1 MELVKVYL
9 DLNAKSENN
18 LFLSM
23 HLSADS
29 QRNQGIRTWHR
40 PAPPTYVMGSTM
52 PVGFSRSREAN
63 IQDQSVESSLNTI
76 SELLESLGD
85 EANRTPNSTIPGLGT
100 RYVDQKIDET
110 KEEYRAR
117 KKKESVKLDV
127 QVGIGSIIFI
137 LTAGFLLKLAV
148 TIFGPLW

>member
-9 DLNAKSENN
+9 DLNAKAKNN

-29 QRNQGIRTWHR
+29 HRNQGIRTWHR

-63 IQDQSVESSLNTI
+63 IQDQSVEPSLNTI
-76 SELLESLGD
+76 SDLLESLGD
-85 EANRTPNSTIPGLGT
+85 ETNRTPSSTIPGLGT
-100 RYVDQKIDET
+100 RYVDQRINET
-110 KEEYRAR
+110 KEEYKIR
-117 KKKESVKLDV
+117 KKKNSLWNNMQIE
-127 QVGIGSIIFI
+127 IGMVIVFIILMA
-137 LTAGFLLKLAV
+137 LTKLAV
-148 TIFGPLW
+148 TIYSAL

>member
-9 DLNAKSENN
+9 DLNSQTANS
-18 LFLSM
+18 LLSSM

-29 QRNQGIRTWHR
+29 HRTQGIRTWHR

-63 IQDQSVESSLNTI
+63 
-76 SELLESLGD
+76 
-85 EANRTPNSTIPGLGT
+85 RTPNSTIPGLGT

-110 KEEYRAR
+110 KEEYKVR
-117 KKKESVKLDV
+117 KKKESVKLDM
-127 QVGIGSIIFI
+127 QVGIGSIIYI
-137 LTAGFLLKLAV
+137 LTVWFLLKLAV

>member
-9 DLNAKSENN
+9 DLNSQTANN

-29 QRNQGIRTWHR
+29 HRNQGIRTWHR

-63 IQDQSVESSLNTI
+63 IQDQSVTPSLDMI
-76 SELLESLGD
+76 SDLLESLED
-85 EANRTPNSTIPGLGT
+85 EANRTPNSTTPGLGT

-110 KEEYRAR
+110 KEEYKVR
-117 KKKESVKLDV
+117 KKKESIQFNVKI
-127 QVGIGSIIFI
+127 GIGICF
-137 LTAGFLLKLAV
+137 LTLAVLTKLAV
-148 TIFGPLW
+148 TIFSALW

>member
-9 DLNAKSENN
+9 DLNSQTANN
-18 LFLSM
+18 LSSSM

-29 QRNQGIRTWHR
+29 HRNQLRREWHS

-63 IQDQSVESSLNTI
+63 IQDRSVESSLNTI
-76 SELLESLGD
+76 NELLESLGD

-100 RYVDQKIDET
+100 RYVDQKINET
-110 KEEYRAR
+110 KEEYRIR
-117 KKKESVKLDV
+117 KKKNSLWGNMQIE
-127 QVGIGSIIFI
+127 IGMVIVFIILMF
-137 LTAGFLLKLAV
+137 LTKLAV
-148 TIFGPLW
+148 TIYSALW